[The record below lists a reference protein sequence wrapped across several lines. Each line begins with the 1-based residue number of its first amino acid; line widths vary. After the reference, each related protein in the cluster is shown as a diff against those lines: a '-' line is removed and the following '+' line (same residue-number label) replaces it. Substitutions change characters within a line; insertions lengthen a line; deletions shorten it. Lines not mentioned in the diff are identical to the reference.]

1 MLHGLM
7 YIRGC
12 LFLGTGVSGFIY
24 PKRIVIGPASV
35 PNPLIEFSAFAP
47 VLAFPSRFLLDRT
60 TSADSN
66 ESQGVNW
73 LFKSHRQV
81 SSRVITVPFIYEITL

>member
-1 MLHGLM
+1 MG
-7 YIRGC
+7 GC
-12 LFLGTGVSGFIY
+12 ILEAVYFGHRSLRVQS
-24 PKRIVIGPASV
+24 PKRIVIGAASV

-47 VLAFPSRFLLDRT
+47 VLAFPSRFLLDRS
-60 TSADSN
+60 TSPDSN